1 MKRTLSLL
9 LVICLFFTLCL
20 PAVAR
25 PVEPT
30 GNTLRFRDDGSFT
43 ILQITD
49 LHKSMDDKYNDVN
62 TRLLRQSALQANPD
76 LVTITGD
83 IAMNGTLDQV
93 IENIDAIMT
102 VFEELSIPVAVVFG
116 NHDSESGQISREDL
130 MAVYNRYNCSVS
142 VDEGPALTGC
152 GTYNLPVLASGS
164 DKVAF
169 NIWMTDSGD
178 YDEEGH
184 YGFVAEDQ
192 IQWYVNTSNALK
204 QANNGQPVPSLMFQH
219 IPVYDIYDAL
229 KETHPF
235 TPLAVRHIYD
245 KSRYFVLNPENTNA
259 GRLAEYPCPPYYN
272 SGQFDAIVNQGDVLA
287 MFFGHD
293 HSNTFN
299 ITHRGVDLVATP
311 KMNFAGFTGLD
322 RGGRIITINENDPW
336 SYQTQLLRFSDLYA
350 DESIGLA
357 TLLKYKDDGL
367 GLKSLLLIKFYGA
380 VYRVQDFFYTTLLEA
395 VTFTRYNYG

>member
-1 MKRTLSLL
+1 M
-9 LVICLFFTLCL
+9 
-20 PAVAR
+20 
-25 PVEPT
+25 
-30 GNTLRFRDDGSFT
+30 
-43 ILQITD
+43 
-49 LHKSMDDKYNDVN
+49 
-62 TRLLRQSALQANPD
+62 QADPD

-178 YDEEGH
+178 YDEEGR

-204 QANNGQPVPSLMFQH
+204 QANNGNRAVADVQH
-219 IPVYDIYDAL
+219 IPVPEIYDAL
-229 KETHPF
+229 KETHAF
-235 TPLAVRHIYD
+235 T
-245 KSRYFVLNPENTNA
+245 SRWRCSTSTTKA
-259 GRLAEYPCPPYYN
+259 
-272 SGQFDAIVNQGDVLA
+272 AILCSTPKTPTPGA
-287 MFFGHD
+287 
-293 HSNTFN
+293 
-299 ITHRGVDLVATP
+299 RGVPLPAV
-311 KMNFAGFTGLD
+311 L
-322 RGGRIITINENDPW
+322 
-336 SYQTQLLRFSDLYA
+336 QLP
-350 DESIGLA
+350 
-357 TLLKYKDDGL
+357 
-367 GLKSLLLIKFYGA
+367 A
-380 VYRVQDFFYTTLLEA
+380 V
-395 VTFTRYNYG
+395 

>member
-1 MKRTLSLL
+1 
-9 LVICLFFTLCL
+9 
-20 PAVAR
+20 
-25 PVEPT
+25 
-30 GNTLRFRDDGSFT
+30 
-43 ILQITD
+43 
-49 LHKSMDDKYNDVN
+49 
-62 TRLLRQSALQANPD
+62 
-76 LVTITGD
+76 
-83 IAMNGTLDQV
+83 
-93 IENIDAIMT
+93 
-102 VFEELSIPVAVVFG
+102 
-116 NHDSESGQISREDL
+116 
-130 MAVYNRYNCSVS
+130 
-142 VDEGPALTGC
+142 
-152 GTYNLPVLASGS
+152 
-164 DKVAF
+164 
-169 NIWMTDSGD
+169 
-178 YDEEGH
+178 
-184 YGFVAEDQ
+184 
-192 IQWYVNTSNALK
+192 
-204 QANNGQPVPSLMFQH
+204 MFQH